1 MSNSSSFSLQHII
14 LLSSNFQRSW
24 QIDFDNEAFKSSID
38 IEVTDTRQNNI
49 LSVVVDLKFD
59 AGIKDSSDIK
69 AQISMAGVFNGDSNG
84 GLDTDQFAKVNAPAI
99 IFPFI
104 REHLSSLSVKAGISP
119 ILLAPVNFVKHS
131 ESRRKPNESN
141 L

>member
-1 MSNSSSFSLQHII
+1 MSNPSSFSLQHII
-14 LLSSNFQRSW
+14 LLSSNFHRSW
-24 QIDFDNEAFKSSID
+24 QIDFDNDAFKSSID
-38 IEVTDTRQNNI
+38 IEVTDTRQDNI

-59 AGIKDSSDIK
+59 AGINESTDIQ
-69 AQISMAGVFNGDSNG
+69 AQISMAGVFNGESSG
-84 GLDTDQFAKVNAPAI
+84 GLDIDQFAKVNAPAI

-131 ESRRKPNESN
+131 ESKSKKS
-141 L
+141 